1 MTDNQ
6 GLLNLL
12 KELLTGVVKELGI
25 LEGRMRSNEKNIE
38 NMEQRHAARMADL
51 QKEMQ
56 DGFRA
61 VNENQLETNKA
72 LARLE
77 GRTIGSVKTLVFI
90 ITVSSGIAGTIAA
103 VVSIAGQIGFFK

>member
-1 MTDNQ
+1 MSENQ
-6 GLLNLL
+6 SLLNLL
-12 KELLTGVVKELGI
+12 KEFLTGVVREIGI

-38 NMEQRHAARMADL
+38 NMEQRHATRMADL

-61 VNENQLETNKA
+61 VNANQLETNKA

-90 ITVSSGIAGTIAA
+90 ITVSSGIAGTVAA
-103 VVSIAGQIGFFK
+103 IVSIASQIGFFK

>member
-1 MTDNQ
+1 MSDNQ
-6 GLLNLL
+6 GLLTLL
-12 KELLTGVVKELGI
+12 KELLTGVVKEIGI
-25 LEGRMRSNEKNIE
+25 LEGRLLANERNLE
-38 NMEQRHAARMADL
+38 NMEQRHAARMTDL

-61 VNENQLETNKA
+61 VNDNQLETNKA

-90 ITVSSGIAGTIAA
+90 ITVSSGIAGTVAA
-103 VVSIAGQIGFFK
+103 IVSILSQMGLF

>member
-1 MTDNQ
+1 MNESQ
-6 GLLNLL
+6 SLLNLL
-12 KELLTGVVKELGI
+12 KELMTGVVKELGI

-56 DGFRA
+56 DGFRS
-61 VNENQLETNKA
+61 VNTNQLETNKA
-72 LARLE
+72 LSRLE

-103 VVSIAGQIGFFK
+103 VISILGQMGFFK

>member
-1 MTDNQ
+1 MTENQ
-6 GLLNLL
+6 SLLQLL
-12 KELLTGVVKELGI
+12 KELLTGLVREIGI
-25 LEGRMRSNEKNIE
+25 LEGRLRANEKNIE

-77 GRTIGSVKTLVFI
+77 GRTIGSVKTLVFVV
-90 ITVSSGIAGTIAA
+90 TVSSGIAGTVAA
-103 VVSIAGQIGFFK
+103 IVTILSQMGLF